1 MDSFET
7 KLNKNTVNQ
16 SANSVLMPLKK
27 WFAGMTE
34 LAEFGQIPYFQL
46 VERWNPEY
54 NPLMDTN
61 SQEVAKERKFYAFL
75 LA

>member
-27 WFAGMTE
+27 WFVGMTE

-46 VERWNPEY
+46 VER
-54 NPLMDTN
+54 
-61 SQEVAKERKFYAFL
+61 
-75 LA
+75 